1 MPIAIE
7 TAAANEQHYEL
18 PPEFFVASLGPNLKY
33 PQSTALTQR
42 PLTSLRRYSGCL
54 FTKEELAAPLEGDMG
69 PVLQVQPKKNLCRPS
84 SGAAH
89 HPAHPPRFLR
99 PPKSACYPC
108 ISIALRSPLAP
119 ASASS
124 TSAAGGAPSLFTPHR
139 GCRTVPSS

>member
-33 PQSTALTQR
+33 AQSSALKQRTLTAL
-42 PLTSLRRYSGCL
+42 LRYSCCW
-54 FTKEELAAPLEGDMG
+54 FTKEELASPLQGDMG
-69 PVLQVQPKKNLCRPS
+69 PVLQVQSESLLFVERRREPS
-84 SGAAH
+84 NSS
-89 HPAHPPRFLR
+89 PLFLR
-99 PPKSACYPC
+99 PPKSACYPG

-124 TSAAGGAPSLFTPHR
+124 TSAAGGAPSLYTPHR
-139 GCRTVPSS
+139 GCRSVPSS